1 MDLLAVIAVLVLLFL
16 LLTPALARTRV
27 MDQGFQCRNNLR
39 QMMLAWKAYCA
50 DNTEKVPSAWQSAGD
65 WWPGLDMTWSGIPT
79 NDVKNPGNWN
89 VEVTAKLS
97 ALWPYCGNNAA
108 IFMCPADGIFPCVT
122 NGQSYPRVRS
132 MTMLSWF
139 NSMDAAYFGP
149 PGYVVYRKTTDVLKP
164 GPAMT
169 MVFLHERADS
179 INDGE
184 FITSMTGWDPY
195 QPTSWKIVDIPANH
209 HDGGCGIAFADGHS
223 EIHKWQD
230 RVLNF
235 PLGSP
240 LNIPS
245 PNSMDAYWLMQHST
259 RMP

>member
-195 QPTSWKIVDIPANH
+195 QPTSWQIVDIPANH